1 MRTNAPEQVAWDFR
15 SICRRWGLKYDSRSM
30 QKIRSLAITFGAL
43 LAFAI
48 CSRADIVT
56 QPLHKFGL
64 GDLLQVA
71 ISPDRQWM
79 ATAGSGGAFIW
90 DFEAGNVVHRLEA
103 HHARVSAICFS
114 PNGEVLLTGGYDR
127 VIRAWNVATGEELRS
142 YTGHLGS
149 ISDLTFAPDGQSF
162 VSAGDNTAR
171 VWSLDTGDLLR
182 TLTVPGAS
190 ITRVLFAPNTNQLV
204 TADGSLTN
212 NVRVWDLSTGQTIR
226 SFGYLVQELAFVTGG
241 HLVTAGSDLAVL
253 VWNIET
259 GEVIR
264 PLTGAAQIIIGLETS
279 TNSALVLAGCHNGR
293 VVTWD
298 TSSGEI
304 EHDFMGESLIAIAA
318 VPGTNQILTGHPNNL
333 ARVKNNEIGDNLRV
347 FGGHTTSTT
356 MGVGFSPD
364 GRYIVSGGVELLTRL
379 WTRTNAVPHTV
390 VPGHGAGTQTA
401 AFSPD
406 GNYVL
411 TTFGAPIYSA
421 RLSNPQSGLVVR
433 EFFGHTSW
441 LLTAVFSP
449 DGQRVATG
457 AQDGTARLW
466 DVATGN
472 HIRTFSSPGTLIR
485 SVAVSSNGM
494 YLASGDSGG
503 IVRLWNATNGQLLRT
518 FELNAGAVASLAF
531 SPATGD
537 LLVAWADGFLR
548 TFDPATGE
556 LKLDSITPAAFLESA
571 TFSPDGRFIL
581 GGEGWP
587 FFTARLWDARD
598 GKELRVF
605 AGHAAPV
612 TSVAFNATGTSI
624 LTGSDIVRL
633 WSIADIAARLESER
647 KPNGLE
653 LRWHSGTLQHAAN
666 LTGPWLDVT
675 NAVSARLI
683 STDQSAGF
691 FRVRTVAED

>member
-1 MRTNAPEQVAWDFR
+1 
-15 SICRRWGLKYDSRSM
+15 M
-30 QKIRSLAITFGAL
+30 QRNSFLAIALGACLAITVG
-43 LAFAI
+43 
-48 CSRADIVT
+48 SRADVVT
-56 QPLHKFGL
+56 QPARKFGL
-64 GDLLQVA
+64 GDLLQVT

-90 DFEAGNVVHRLEA
+90 NFEAGTVVHRLEA
-103 HHARVSAICFS
+103 HHARVVAICFS
-114 PNGEVLLTGGYDR
+114 ANGEVLLTGGYDR
-127 VIRAWNVATGEELRS
+127 VIRAWNVATGAEIRAF
-142 YTGHLGS
+142 TGHAGS

-171 VWSLDTGDLLR
+171 VWSLNTGDLLR

-204 TADGSLTN
+204 TTDGSLTN
-212 NVRVWDLSTGQTIR
+212 NVRVWDLSTGQTLR
-226 SFGYLVQELAFVTGG
+226 SFGYLVQDLAFVAGG
-241 HLVTAGSDLAVL
+241 HLVTAGSDLAVQ

-264 PLTGAAQIIIGLETS
+264 PLTGATQIIIGLETA
-279 TNSALVLAGCHNGR
+279 TNNALVIAGCHNGR
-293 VVTWD
+293 VITWD
-298 TSSGEI
+298 TASGDI
-304 EHDFMGESLIAIAA
+304 EHDFTGESLISIAA
-318 VPGTNQILTGHPNNL
+318 IPGTNQILTGHPNNL
-333 ARVKNNEIGDNLRV
+333 ARVKEYENGTNLRV

-364 GRYIVSGGVELLTRL
+364 GRYVVSGGIEVFTRL
-379 WTRTNAVPHTV
+379 WNRTNTAPHTV

-401 AFSPD
+401 TFSPD

-421 RLSNPQSGLVVR
+421 RLSNPQSGLVER

-457 AQDGTARLW
+457 AQDGTAKLW
-466 DVATGN
+466 DVATGA

-485 SVAVSSNGM
+485 SVAVSSNGF

-518 FELNAGAVASLAF
+518 LELNAGAVTSLGF

-548 TFDPATGE
+548 TFDPVTGE
-556 LKLDSITPAAFLESA
+556 SKLDSITPAAFLEA
-571 TFSPDGRFIL
+571 AVFSPDGRFIL

-612 TSVAFNATGTSI
+612 TSVAFNAAGTSI
-624 LTGSDIVRL
+624 LTGADLVRL

-647 KPNGLE
+647 KPNALE
-653 LRWHSGTLQHAAN
+653 LRWNIGTLQHAAN
-666 LTGPWLDVT
+666 VTGPWLDVT
-675 NAVSARLI
+675 NAVSPHLI
-683 STDQSAGF
+683 STDQSAEF
-691 FRVRTVAED
+691 FRVKVVAED